1 VIRWVEMTTMLGRVG
16 AALLVA
22 GVAWAG
28 LGPALAQNDGARSGA
43 SRDVGGSPP
52 EPPGGPA
59 TSDQPPA
66 AEDGPAPSIQSS
78 LGPAGDP
85 GGYRAYLAVR
95 GITYSLTYIGETF
108 GIVRGGQQRDGIY
121 EGRLDA
127 QFDAD
132 LDKLLG
138 WKGAALHATLYQIHG
153 HGLSR
158 YDLSNLATVSGIEAL
173 SSSRLFELY
182 LDQKL
187 FDDKVSVRVGQ
198 LAADSEFIVSQYG
211 GLFVNATFGWPTITA
226 TNLPSGGPAY
236 PLATPAIRV
245 KYAPFEQLTLMGAV
259 FNGDPAGPGPG
270 DPQVNNRAGLDFR
283 TKDPA
288 LVIGEAA
295 YAYNQGK
302 ADTGLA
308 GTFKLGGWYHLGRFD
323 DQRFA
328 AATPDATSLLLADPG
343 SSGVAR
349 RLGGNS
355 GVYAVLDQLLYRDPD
370 SKDGGLGL
378 FARVSA
384 SPGDRN
390 LVSFYADGGLTY
402 KGLFPGRPDDT
413 AGISA
418 AYIAIS
424 PSVRGFDRDTAL
436 INGTG
441 FGAVRVSEAVFEATY
456 QAQIV
461 PGFTVQPDFQ
471 YIVRPG
477 GRQVNPRSPDGAIE
491 KDAAVVGLRATIRY

>member
-1 VIRWVEMTTMLGRVG
+1 MLGRVG
-16 AALLVA
+16 TALLMASAV
-22 GVAWAG
+22 W
-28 LGPALAQNDGARSGA
+28 GA
-43 SRDVGGSPP
+43 SQPAFAQGEQRGQHDVGGSPP
-52 EPPGGPA
+52 EQPGGPA

-66 AEDGPAPSIQSS
+66 ADSGPQPSIQTS

-85 GGYRAYLAVR
+85 GGYRAYLASR
-95 GITYSLTYIGETF
+95 GFSYSLTYIGETF
-108 GIVRGGQQRDGIY
+108 GVVSGGQRRGGIY

-132 LDKLLG
+132 LDKILG
-138 WKGAALHATLYQIHG
+138 WSGATLHASLYQIHG

-158 YDLSNLATVSGIEAL
+158 YYLGNLATTSSIEAL

-187 FDDKVSVRVGQ
+187 FNDTVSVRVGQ
-198 LAADSEFIVSQYG
+198 LAADSEFIVSQYA
-211 GLFVNATFGWPTITA
+211 GLFINATFGWPTITA
-226 TNLPSGGPAY
+226 SNLPSGGPAY

-245 KYAPFEQLTLMGAV
+245 KYSPFEQLTLMGAV

-270 DPQVNNRAGLDFR
+270 DPQINNRAGLDFR

-288 LVIGEAA
+288 FIIAEAA
-295 YAYNQGK
+295 YAYNQDK
-302 ADTGLA
+302 NDKGLP
-308 GTFKLGGWYHLGRFD
+308 GTVKLGGWYHLGRFD

-328 AATPDATSLLLADPG
+328 IATPDATSLLLADSN

-355 GVYAVLDQLLYRDPD
+355 GVYAVLDQLLYREPD
-370 SKDGGLGL
+370 TKDGGLGI

-384 SPGDRN
+384 SPNDRN

-402 KGLFPGRPDDT
+402 KGLIPGRPDDT
-413 AGISA
+413 AGVSA
-418 AYIAIS
+418 AYIRIS
-424 PSVRGFDRDTAL
+424 SSARGFDQDSAL
-436 INGTG
+436 LNGTG
-441 FGAVRVSEAVFEATY
+441 FEAVRSSEAVIEATY

-471 YIVRPG
+471 YIFRPG
-477 GRQVNPRSPDGAIE
+477 GTQVNPRSPTGAIE
-491 KDAAVVGLRATIRY
+491 KDAAVIGIRATIRY